1 MCRWMPAKNR
11 QGAFNRPCDSS
22 GRERQ
27 PVTGSH
33 QERDLRYL
41 LGKMSDQ
48 ELAEFESQCFAD
60 NEIFEEMSGLEND
73 LIDSYVRD
81 ELSAGER
88 QEFEKG
94 YLTSPARRANVQ
106 FARALAGHLSD
117 AAGSAATQPQPFP
130 DTKSAAS
137 SFFSQTP
144 IVRIAMGALT
154 VALLAATTGLMVA
167 NRQLH
172 REIDSLQAHQAE
184 SLQKEQALRRQIAD
198 LNTHHRETTVP
209 TPHHLP
215 QPDIISLVLTP
226 GMGRSSGEPKA
237 LVLPPATLMVR
248 LQLLIAHDDYP
259 AYQAT
264 VETAEGSPD
273 WRKKGIK
280 SQTGREGA
288 RSVTLGVPPEV
299 FKPGDYLVKL
309 SGITSHDRIE
319 DVEDYRFVV
328 AR

>member
-27 PVTGSH
+27 PVTGSY
-33 QERDLRYL
+33 QERALRYL
-41 LGKMSDQ
+41 LGKMSDP
-48 ELAEFESQCFAD
+48 ELAEFDSQCFAD
-60 NEIFEEMSGLEND
+60 NEIFEEMPGLEDD
-73 LIDSYVRD
+73 LSDSYVRD
-81 ELSAGER
+81 ELSTGER

-94 YLTSPARRANVQ
+94 YLTSPARRANVE
-106 FARALAGHLSD
+106 FARALAGHLSGP
-117 AAGSAATQPQPFP
+117 AVSAATQPQPVP
-130 DTKSAAS
+130 GTKSAAS
-137 SFFSQTP
+137 SFLFQTP

-154 VALLAATTGLMVA
+154 VAMLASTTWLMIA

-172 REIDSLQAHQAE
+172 RDIDSLQAQQAE
-184 SLQKEQALRRQIAD
+184 SWQREQALRRQIAD
-198 LNTHHRETTVP
+198 LNTQHRETTVP
-209 TPHHLP
+209 THHDLP
-215 QPDIISLVLTP
+215 EPDIISLVLTP
-226 GMGRSSGEPKA
+226 GMGRSSSEPKA

-264 VETAEGSPD
+264 VETAEGSRV
-273 WRKKGIK
+273 WRKKGIR
-280 SQTGREGA
+280 SRTEREGA
-288 RSVTLGVPPEV
+288 KSVTLGLPPELS
-299 FKPGDYLVKL
+299 KPDTYPVRL

>member
-1 MCRWMPAKNR
+1 M
-11 QGAFNRPCDSS
+11 
-22 GRERQ
+22 
-27 PVTGSH
+27 TGSH
-33 QERDLRYL
+33 QERALRYL

-172 REIDSLQAHQAE
+172 REIDSLQAQQAE
-184 SLQKEQALRRQIAD
+184 SWQKEQALRRQIAD
-198 LNTHHRETTVP
+198 LILWFDCNC
-209 TPHHLP
+209 
-215 QPDIISLVLTP
+215 
-226 GMGRSSGEPKA
+226 
-237 LVLPPATLMVR
+237 
-248 LQLLIAHDDYP
+248 
-259 AYQAT
+259 
-264 VETAEGSPD
+264 
-273 WRKKGIK
+273 
-280 SQTGREGA
+280 
-288 RSVTLGVPPEV
+288 
-299 FKPGDYLVKL
+299 
-309 SGITSHDRIE
+309 
-319 DVEDYRFVV
+319 
-328 AR
+328 